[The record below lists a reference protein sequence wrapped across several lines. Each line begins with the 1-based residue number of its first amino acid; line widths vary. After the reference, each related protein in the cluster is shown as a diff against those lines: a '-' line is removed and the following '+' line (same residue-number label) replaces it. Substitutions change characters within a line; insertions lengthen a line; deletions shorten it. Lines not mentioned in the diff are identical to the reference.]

1 MLSALP
7 GTTSADRRLLVTLSE
22 KHRSALY
29 AYLVP
34 EVGEE
39 VAEAFI
45 AEFPAGDGEEPITR
59 DFMRAELAEL
69 RTELLVRMAT
79 IIVGWTT
86 LLATV
91 VTAAVI
97 LSR

>member
-1 MLSALP
+1 
-7 GTTSADRRLLVTLSE
+7 
-22 KHRSALY
+22 
-29 AYLVP
+29 
-34 EVGEE
+34 VGEE